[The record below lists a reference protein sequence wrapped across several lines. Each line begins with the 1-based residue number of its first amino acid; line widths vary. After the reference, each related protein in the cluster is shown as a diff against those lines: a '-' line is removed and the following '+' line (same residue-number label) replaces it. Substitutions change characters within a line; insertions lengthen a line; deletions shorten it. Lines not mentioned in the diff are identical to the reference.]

1 MRKPGSA
8 CTNYLYLMKGLLLMT
23 ARRSGCKNIALIP
36 LLAFR
41 LLLHFAS
48 AALELWAV
56 SLWWWCWVQMSLA
69 SGVSMTQNKWILLS
83 VLLLSGLLA
92 GHPWWLTLGF
102 LRCLPGHELNCSE
115 QKERHKDLLIS
126 TRYGEASH
134 ALPESHQKP
143 SDKEDGNTKNV
154 YISATLPHPRQ
165 TWLINARIHS
175 CQHKTSHKP
184 WNPGDSQHN
193 CL

>member
-36 LLAFR
+36 LLACR

-56 SLWWWCWVQMSLA
+56 PLWWWCWVQMSLA

-83 VLLLSGLLA
+83 VLQGYLLGTRDD
-92 GHPWWLTLGF
+92 WGF
-102 LRCLPGHELNCSE
+102 LRRLPGHELNCSE
-115 QKERHKDLLIS
+115 QKERHKDLLIT
-126 TRYGEASH
+126 TRYDEASH

-143 SDKEDGNTKNV
+143 SDKEDGNAKTCT
-154 YISATLPHPRQ
+154 SLLPFLTHGR
-165 TWLINARIHS
+165 H
-175 CQHKTSHKP
+175 
-184 WNPGDSQHN
+184 D
-193 CL
+193 